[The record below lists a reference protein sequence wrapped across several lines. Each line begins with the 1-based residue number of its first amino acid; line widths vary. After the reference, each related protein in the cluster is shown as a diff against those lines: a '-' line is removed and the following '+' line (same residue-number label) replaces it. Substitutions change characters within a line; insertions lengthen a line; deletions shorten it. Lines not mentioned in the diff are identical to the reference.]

1 VLNVAVLEQ
10 FIEATP
16 LQKCEIA
23 KAIHLR
29 PSTFSQKVKGQRK
42 FTIDEALNLAE
53 VLQLNYVD
61 FKKIWGN
68 GVENVE

>member
-23 KAIHLR
+23 KAIHLS

>member
-1 VLNVAVLEQ
+1 MLNVAVLEQ
-10 FIEATP
+10 FLEATP
-16 LQKCEIA
+16 LQRCEVA
-23 KAIHLR
+23 DAIHLS

-53 VLQLNYVD
+53 VLQLDYVD

>member
-1 VLNVAVLEQ
+1 MLNVAVLEQ

-23 KAIHLR
+23 KAIHLS

-68 GVENVE
+68 GEENVE

>member
-1 VLNVAVLEQ
+1 MLNVAVLEQ

-23 KAIHLR
+23 KAINLS